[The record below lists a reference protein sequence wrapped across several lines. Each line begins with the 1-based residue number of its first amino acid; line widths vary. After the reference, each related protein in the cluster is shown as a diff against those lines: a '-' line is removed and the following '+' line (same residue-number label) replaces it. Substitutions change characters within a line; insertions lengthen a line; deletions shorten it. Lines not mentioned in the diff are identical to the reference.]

1 MARQEET
8 KDVKRLRRARRTM
21 TYVVRTLLLVIL
33 GCIVCIAAFL
43 TAERMANLY
52 ILTSE
57 GMALRADCIIAD
69 GARNDLEEYFT
80 LAFLENDAALSDT
93 TYDKYTIS
101 SYNYDLS
108 VARIRVLPWS
118 MTATVIATET
128 VSLKGTLNA
137 DQLDENA
144 SAASAELPS
153 WPNARYRIKFINVN
167 SRWYISELSVDE
179 QNPAPKQQGTPDLN
193 LSPIPAATPT
203 PKLTE
208 APIMSASPSPNP

>member
-1 MARQEET
+1 MARQEEP

-80 LAFLENDAALSDT
+80 LAFLENDAALSDA

-144 SAASAELPS
+144 SAASAALPS
-153 WPNARYRIKFINVN
+153 WPNARYRIRFINVN

-179 QNPAPKQQGTPDLN
+179 QNPAPKQLGTPDLN

-208 APIMSASPSPNP
+208 APILSASPSPNP